1 MVRASTLALHLNL
14 VETIVGAELVA
25 LANPRSALSL
35 IPRLTNGGGLG
46 DGLAR
51 ACAQNAVVAFVV
63 SLYGSLLVVSGAC
76 AAAGAPPATP
86 S

>member
-25 LANPRSALSL
+25 LANPRSALSA
-35 IPRLTNGGGLG
+35 IPRLTNGGGLS

-51 ACAQNAVVAFVV
+51 
-63 SLYGSLLVVSGAC
+63 
-76 AAAGAPPATP
+76 P
-86 S
+86 